1 MASCGQ
7 RWVLG
12 CLAVERGVLELM
24 RATGGWLL
32 WDTLCL
38 GGSGS

>member
-1 MASCGQ
+1 MAYCGQ

-24 RATGGWLL
+24 RATCGWLL
-32 WDTLCL
+32 WDPLCL